1 MAKSLQEILKDL
13 NNEKA
18 KGSWKVK
25 LHQAELEKHP
35 VYQLQKSISNA
46 IVELEQ
52 KLDEVDTRLTLS
64 DEERQA
70 FLDKAIEQIT
80 PYYNTKKMEIEK
92 GINEGKVQSAEDVLL
107 TIRDVQE
114 NTNSLLAKFDIDQA
128 ETEEDFIN
136 NISEITSRKEDDL
149 NIKRAEWK
157 QRLEDAKLNQVKTG
171 VFASGVGR
179 KKIGE
184 LDTMKTLDETSLTN
198 RAAEAETQ
206 ATTKKKYDLER
217 IVLARKAAEEERIRK
232 IGTPDTV
239 NTLQTNASTTL
250 GLQPGQ
256 TIGSQAEIAQAR
268 ADRNITIRNPEDL
281 TSLEEERLKAI
292 ESRNQELQ
300 NNELAVREQREKS
313 TREKIL
319 GDLAAKKNQLA
330 NSGAYLLNY

>member
-1 MAKSLQEILKDL
+1 MAKSLEEILKDL

-80 PYYNTKKMEIEK
+80 PYYNTKKTEIEQ
-92 GINEGKVQSAEDVLL
+92 GINEGKVQSAEDILL

-114 NTNSLLAKFDIDQA
+114 NTNSLLAKFDVDQA

-149 NIKRAEWK
+149 NVKRAEWK
-157 QRLEDAKLNQVKTG
+157 QRLEDAKLNQVKSG
-171 VFASGVGR
+171 IFASGVGR
-179 KKIGE
+179 KKISE
-184 LDTMKTLDETSLTN
+184 LDTMKNLDETSLAN

-206 ATTKKKYDLER
+206 ATTQKKYDLEK

-239 NTLQTNASTTL
+239 NSLQTNAAATL
-250 GLQPGQ
+250 GLQPGE
-256 TIGSQAEIAQAR
+256 TIGSQATIAQNR

-300 NNELAVREQREKS
+300 NNELAVREQREKN

-330 NSGAYLLNY
+330 NSGSYLLNY